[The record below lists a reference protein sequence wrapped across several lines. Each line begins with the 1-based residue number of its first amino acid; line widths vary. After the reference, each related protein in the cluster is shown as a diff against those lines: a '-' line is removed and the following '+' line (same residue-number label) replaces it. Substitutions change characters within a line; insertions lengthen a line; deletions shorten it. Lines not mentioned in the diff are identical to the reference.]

1 MYTKYFK
8 LKEEPFAT
16 TSDPRFLYRSAGHQE
31 ALERLISAVSLRRGI
46 AAIIAEPGLGKSTL
60 IRTLLSGLQ
69 PTVHFAWVF
78 NTTMTAHDL
87 LRFICRDFGFIPQ
100 SHEKGDLLIELYT
113 FFINEFENQRIPLLI
128 IDEAQNLRPEVL
140 EEIRLLSNLET
151 INHKLVQIILSGQPQ
166 LQAQLEL
173 PGLVQLKQR
182 IAFRASLSRLK
193 NDDTTAYIRHRLNV
207 AGGRNDELFSEGALH
222 NIHDIS
228 GGIPRLINQICE
240 QALMTAEKR
249 RQQTIDAMIIQELLE
264 SGTIQRAPVLPEPIK
279 SMAEMNTKRKSAS
292 AKQHEAIPVND
303 RAEQDD
309 REKGRPVRIIR
320 EKADIF
326 EAIDFTELVSVI

>member
-60 IRTLLSGLQ
+60 IRTLLGGLQ
-69 PTVHFAWVF
+69 PTVNFAWVF
-78 NTTMTAHDL
+78 NTTMNANDL
-87 LRFICRDFGFIPQ
+87 LRFICRDFGFIPK

-113 FFINEFENQRIPLLI
+113 FFIGEFENQRIPLLI
-128 IDEAQNLRPEVL
+128 IDEAQNLHPKVL

-166 LQAQLEL
+166 LETQLEL
-173 PGLVQLKQR
+173 PGLVQLRQR
-182 IAFRASLSRLK
+182 IAFKASLSRFK
-193 NDDTTAYIRHRLNV
+193 DEESAAYIRHRLNV

-222 NIHDIS
+222 NIHEIS

-240 QALMTAEKR
+240 QALMTVEKR
-249 RQQTIDAMIIQELLE
+249 RQQTIDATIIQELLE
-264 SGTIQRAPVLPEPIK
+264 TGAIQRAPVLPEPVK
-279 SMAEMNTKRKSAS
+279 GAAETDAQRKPAS
-292 AKQHEAIPVND
+292 VKQHKPIPTGD
-303 RAEQDD
+303 RAEKGN
-309 REKGRPVRIIR
+309 RESTQPVRVIC
-320 EKADIF
+320 EKADMF